1 MTERRVTK
9 KVTKDVTKKVKEENR
24 RTFANKLIHLM
35 ELGKITISDAASALD
50 MSEEEFKVYMG

>member
-1 MTERRVTK
+1 MTEKRVK
-9 KVTKDVTKKVKEENR
+9 KEITKKVKEENR

-35 ELGKITISDAASALD
+35 QLGKITISDAASALE